1 MRIYLPATPADVAM
15 SVLSGRVVH
24 AATEAL
30 AREVNDEDRDYLEAI
45 AFNAAADDSLRVVAA
60 LFAGKADSR
69 FGVVLP
75 ERGGLRPRR
84 VVIAA
89 EVAPEKC
96 RDLAQPEE
104 YLPTALGLSEE
115 LSWDDVVSI
124 HVDGA
129 DMEAYVLAGPDDEA
143 AFEVLAEE
151 DLLWYDVSE
160 RLELAFELGAAVQ
173 A

>member
-45 AFNAAADDSLRVVAA
+45 AFNAAADDSLRAVSAM
-60 LFAGKADSR
+60 FAGKADPQ

-96 RDLAQPEE
+96 RDLANPEE
-104 YLPTALGLSEE
+104 YLPTALQLFEE
-115 LSWDDVVSI
+115 LSWADVVSI
-124 HVDGA
+124 HVDGPE
-129 DMEAYVLAGPDDEA
+129 MEPYVLAGPDDEA

-160 RLELAFELGAAVQ
+160 RLDLALELGAAASV
-173 A
+173 